1 MVGSGARCGLGPSA
15 DLVTS
20 TAKGKWGARPP
31 LARFHRSGPPNCWRL
46 GEGVNMSETGST
58 PPKKKRKGLIILLVI
73 LGILLVF
80 GGGCAVLVGVVFKS
94 AGDAVDPANNA
105 KTGLVDGSYLLT
117 TNGSYAKVNDSC
129 AFSGEVED
137 GEGAVVASDIRV
149 VGNGE
154 MCALGSDTSLVAFVV
169 SGGQA
174 AIVEVK

>member
-1 MVGSGARCGLGPSA
+1 MLA
-15 DLVTS
+15 
-20 TAKGKWGARPP
+20 PP
-31 LARFHRSGPPNCWRL
+31 LARFHRSGPPNCRRRRQGLGNFFGLVGWRL

-117 TNGSYAKVNDSC
+117 TNGSYASVNDLC
-129 AFSGEVED
+129 AFSGEVKD